1 MCRLGRRLQGRCHA
15 RSTRAALAS
24 TLACALLWREAV
36 RVPPRTATARSL
48 PCSLDAGCVGFY
60 AGARAF
66 SLARVSPRAAATNL
80 LPCSLNVGGA
90 GSELARGGPY
100 AIDIPSNH
108 GFAGSSM
115 LDTWLPQLRA
125 SYYERLWLRNA
136 FKYQLHR
143 SEFQTLVHRGPH
155 QNLRPH
161 GRNIPDKRSRE
172 GRNVLLHSHEREQPT
187 LPRVD
192 PVAYK
197 DQNEIASRL
206 TY

>member
-1 MCRLGRRLQGRCHA
+1 MPPPPPYRAATLPRSRALPCSKSVAVEA
-15 RSTRAALAS
+15 RGFRAGAEAFAPLALRAALA
-24 TLACALLWREAV
+24 AAMAHAAR
-36 RVPPRTATARSL
+36 ARSV
-48 PCSLDAGCVGFY
+48 PGGGR
-60 AGARAF
+60 GARAPRWLGNLGIR
-66 SLARVSPRAAATNL
+66 LAYLSPD
-80 LPCSLNVGGA
+80 
-90 GSELARGGPY
+90 E
-100 AIDIPSNH
+100 
-108 GFAGSSM
+108 
-115 LDTWLPQLRA
+115 
-125 SYYERLWLRNA
+125 YYERLWLRNA
-136 FKYQLHR
+136 FKSQLHR